1 VLEPCAAA
9 VAAASEL
16 LAAPVPRELSPPATA
31 QRWVERALA
40 RHASPLRTFIAT
52 EIWRAGTLWR
62 CEKVAYRCALRGMR
76 PSVIP
81 MAVWGA
87 RIVRLPLLAVRA
99 VRIATQATVRYG
111 WRGREQWRRDPATA
125 E

>member
-1 VLEPCAAA
+1 
-9 VAAASEL
+9 
-16 LAAPVPRELSPPATA
+16 VPRELPSGATA
-31 QRWVERALA
+31 QRWLKRALA
-40 RHASPLRTFIAT
+40 CRASPLRTFVAT

-76 PSVIP
+76 PSLIP

-87 RIVRLPLLAVRA
+87 RVVRLPLLAVRA
-99 VRIATQATVRYG
+99 VRIATQAFARYG
-111 WRGREQWRRDPATA
+111 WPAREQLRRDSRTD